1 MRNPLVRYAMA
12 HRGVITVALLTLL
25 VLNLTV
31 IGRIDPPETPAGDLP
46 FAARCQ
52 GGGPGCAEQPLIPPP
67 AGRVGLPRVEPVPA
81 PALTLVRAEAA
92 PQRALIDVPATILE
106 PPPEPSAHI

>member
-1 MRNPLVRYAMA
+1 MRNGLVRVALA
-12 HRGVITVALLTLL
+12 HRGVITVALLALL

-31 IGRIDPPETPAGDLP
+31 IGRIDPPETPDEHLP

-67 AGRVGLPRVEPVPA
+67 AGGIGLPRVEPVPA
-81 PALTLVRAEAA
+81 PALTLMRLEPA
-92 PQRALIDVPATILE
+92 PQATLIDLPTSTLE
-106 PPPEPSAHI
+106 PPPEPSEHI

>member
-1 MRNPLVRYAMA
+1 MRNDLVRFALA
-12 HRGVITVALLTLL
+12 HRGVITVALLALL
-25 VLNLTV
+25 MLNLTV
-31 IGRIDPPETPAGDLP
+31 IGRIDPPETSAGDLP

-67 AGRVGLPRVEPVPA
+67 AGGVGLPRVEPVPA

-92 PQRALIDVPATILE
+92 PQPLPIDVPASTLE
-106 PPPEPSAHI
+106 PPPEPSTHI